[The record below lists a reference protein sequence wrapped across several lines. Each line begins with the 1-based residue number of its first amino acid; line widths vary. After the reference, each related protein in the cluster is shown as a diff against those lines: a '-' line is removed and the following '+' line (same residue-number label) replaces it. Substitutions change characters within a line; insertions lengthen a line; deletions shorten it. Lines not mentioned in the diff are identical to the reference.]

1 MIKKMKIRLKSTT
14 LYNSLQILDSVDRKK
29 LFIVTIFQS
38 ALAFLDLAG
47 VALVGLVGALA
58 VTGVQSINPGN
69 RVSSALDFLG
79 IQNFTIQKQ
88 VAILGLLAAG
98 LFIVRTV
105 LSVIVSRRT
114 LFFLS
119 RRAAKIT
126 GNLTA
131 KLLSQPLLKLQ
142 EIPNQE
148 TLYALTVGVS
158 TITLSIIGAAIGI
171 VADISLLIV
180 IISGLF
186 VVDKIIALST
196 IVFFGLI
203 GVLLYKNMSVRA
215 RHLGQENA
223 KISVTSNA
231 KILEVLT
238 SYREIVV
245 KNRRDFYTNQIAKSR
260 LDLANI
266 IAEFSFMPNIS
277 KYVIESGII
286 VGAVIISATQFLLQD
301 ASRAVATL
309 AVFMAAASRLAPA
322 VLRIQSTAIQ
332 ARVASGSA
340 SPTLNLINSLKNLPL
355 KFTPAQPF
363 RSEHTN
369 FVPTVEL
376 ANITFSYS
384 NKSDKV
390 LNQVNLSIKAGEII
404 AIVGPSGAGK
414 TTMADIILGV
424 ISPDIGLVKISNHDP
439 LMAIDKWPG
448 AIAYVPQDV
457 MVSNC
462 SIRENVGLGY
472 PNEEIDDNLVLQSL
486 KIAHL
491 DKFIQTLP
499 EGLQSNVGDRGTK
512 LSGGQRQRLGIAR
525 AVFTKPK
532 LLVLD
537 EATSSLD
544 GQSEAD
550 ISDSINDMRGEITV
564 ILIAHR
570 LSTVKNADKVV
581 YIEDGKIVSVGTF
594 DEVRKNVPNF
604 EKQASLMG
612 L

>member
-1 MIKKMKIRLKSTT
+1 MIKSIRKKWESTT
-14 LYNSLQILDSVDRKK
+14 LFNALHILDSYDRKK
-29 LFIVTIFQS
+29 LFLVTILQS
-38 ALAFLDLAG
+38 TLAFLDLAG
-47 VALVGLVGALA
+47 VTAVGLVGALA
-58 VTGVQSINPGN
+58 VKGVQSATPGT
-69 RVSSALDFLG
+69 RVTSVLEFLG
-79 IQNFTIQKQ
+79 IQNFTIQRQ
-88 VAILGLLAAG
+88 VAILGLFAAC
-98 LFIVRTV
+98 LFIFRTV
-105 LSVIVSRRT
+105 LSVIISRRV

-119 RRAAKIT
+119 RRAAKIA

-142 EIPNQE
+142 ETPNQE

-158 TITLSIIGAAIGI
+158 RITLDIIGATVVI
-171 VADISLLIV
+171 VADISLIII

-186 VVDKIIALST
+186 IVDKVIAFLT
-196 IVFFGLI
+196 VIFFGLI
-203 GVLLYKNMSVRA
+203 GFLLYKNMSVRA
-215 RHLGQENA
+215 NSLGQENA
-223 KISVTSNA
+223 KISVASNE
-231 KILEVLT
+231 KILEVLI
-238 SYREIVV
+238 SYREIIV

-266 IAEFSFMPNIS
+266 VAEVSFMPNIS

-286 VGAVIISATQFLLQD
+286 IGAVIISAAQFLLQD

-322 VLRIQSTAIQ
+322 ALRIQSTAIS
-332 ARVASGSA
+332 ARNASGSA
-340 SPTLNLINSLKNLPL
+340 SPTLNLINSLENLPL
-355 KFTPAQPF
+355 KFKPAQPF
-363 RSEHTN
+363 CSDHIN
-369 FVPTVEL
+369 FLPTVDL
-376 ANITFSYS
+376 MDVTFTYPD
-384 NKSDKV
+384 KSHAV
-390 LNQVNLSIKAGEII
+390 LGQVNLSIKTGEIV

-414 TTMADIILGV
+414 TTMADIILGI
-424 ISPDIGLVKISNHDP
+424 ISPDKGWVKISGNEP
-439 LMAIDKWPG
+439 LVAIDKWPG

-457 MVSNC
+457 MVSNS
-462 SIRENVGLGY
+462 SIRENIGLGY
-472 PNEEIDDNLVLQSL
+472 PSEEIDDSLVWQAL
-486 KIAHL
+486 KVAHL
-491 DKFIQTLP
+491 DKFIQSLP
-499 EGLQSNVGDRGTK
+499 EGLQTNVGDRGTK

-544 GQSEAD
+544 GQSESD

-581 YIEDGKIVSVGTF
+581 YLEGGKIVSVGTF
-594 DEVRKNVPNF
+594 EEVRKNVPNF

>member
-1 MIKKMKIRLKSTT
+1 MINNLTIKFKSTT
-14 LYNSLQILDSVDRKK
+14 VFASLNILDAPDRKK
-29 LFIVTIFQS
+29 LFIVTVLQS
-38 ALAFLDLAG
+38 ALGFLDLAG
-47 VALVGLVGALA
+47 VAAVGLVGALA
-58 VTGVQSINPGN
+58 VKGVQSISPGN
-69 RVSSALDFLG
+69 RVTSALEFLG
-79 IQNFTIQKQ
+79 LQSFTIQKQ
-88 VAILGLLAAG
+88 VAVLGLLAAI
-98 LFIVRTV
+98 LFVVRTV
-105 LSVIVSRRT
+105 LSIIISRRI

-142 EIPNQE
+142 EISNQE
-148 TLYALTVGVS
+148 ALYSLTVGVS
-158 TITLSIIGAAIGI
+158 AITLNVIGATIGI
-171 VADISLLIV
+171 IADLSLLI
-180 IISGLF
+180 IIIAGLF
-186 VVDKIIALST
+186 FVDKIIAVLT
-196 IVFFGLI
+196 ILFFGLI
-203 GVLLYKNMSVRA
+203 GFLLYKNMAVRA
-215 RHLGQENA
+215 KLLGRESA
-223 KISVTSNA
+223 KISVASNE

-238 SYREIVV
+238 SYRELVV

-260 LDLANI
+260 LELANI
-266 IAEFSFMPNIS
+266 VAEFSFMPNIS

-286 VGAVIISATQFLLQD
+286 IGAVIISATQFLLQD

-322 VLRIQSTAIQ
+322 VLRIQSTAIL
-332 ARVASGSA
+332 AKAASGSA
-340 SPTLNLINSLKNLPL
+340 KPTLNLINSLKSLPL

-363 RSEHTN
+363 RSDHTN

-376 ANITFSYS
+376 INVTFSYS
-384 NKSDKV
+384 NKSVTV
-390 LNQVNLSIKAGEII
+390 LNQINLSINAGEII
-404 AIVGPSGAGK
+404 AIVGPSGTGK

-424 ISPDIGLVKISNHDP
+424 ISPNIGSVKISSYDP
-439 LMAIDKWPG
+439 LVAIDKWPG

-472 PNEEIDDNLVLQSL
+472 PDEEINDNLVLQSL

-499 EGLQSNVGDRGTK
+499 EGLQTNVGDRGTK

-581 YIEDGKIVSVGTF
+581 YLEGGKIVSVGTF

>member
-1 MIKKMKIRLKSTT
+1 MIKNLKITLKSTT
-14 LYNSLQILDSVDRKK
+14 LYNSLQILDSADRKK

-58 VTGVQSINPGN
+58 VTGVQSMNPGN
-69 RVSSALDFLG
+69 RVSTALDFLG
-79 IQNFTIQKQ
+79 IQSFTIQKQ

-171 VADISLLIV
+171 VADLSLLIV

-186 VVDKIIALST
+186 IVDKIIAFST
-196 IVFFGLI
+196 IIFFGLI

-286 VGAVIISATQFLLQD
+286 VGAVIISAMQFLLQD

-340 SPTLNLINSLKNLPL
+340 SPTLNLINSLKSLPL
-355 KFTPAQPF
+355 KFTPSQPF
-363 RSEHTN
+363 RTEHTN
-369 FVPTVEL
+369 FVPTVDL
-376 ANITFSYS
+376 INVTFSYS
-384 NKSDKV
+384 NKSDTV

-439 LMAIDKWPG
+439 LTAIDKWPG

-462 SIRENVGLGY
+462 SIKENVGLGY
-472 PNEEIDDNLVLQSL
+472 SEEEIDDDLVLQSL

-499 EGLQSNVGDRGTK
+499 EGLQTNVGDRGTK

-581 YIEDGKIVSVGTF
+581 YLEGGKIVSVGTF
-594 DEVRKNVPNF
+594 EEVRKNVPNF

>member
-1 MIKKMKIRLKSTT
+1 MIKSIRKKWESTT
-14 LYNSLQILDSVDRKK
+14 LFNALHILDSYDRKK
-29 LFIVTIFQS
+29 LFLVTVLQS
-38 ALAFLDLAG
+38 TLAFLDLAG
-47 VALVGLVGALA
+47 VAAVGLVGALA
-58 VTGVQSINPGN
+58 VKGVQSATPGT
-69 RVSSALDFLG
+69 RVNSVLEFLG
-79 IQNFTIQKQ
+79 IQNFTIQRQ
-88 VAILGLLAAG
+88 VAILGLFAAC
-98 LFIVRTV
+98 LFIFRTV
-105 LSVIVSRRT
+105 LSVIISRRV

-119 RRAAKIT
+119 RRAAKIA

-142 EIPNQE
+142 ETSNQE

-158 TITLSIIGAAIGI
+158 KITLDIIGSTVVI
-171 VADISLLIV
+171 VADISLIII

-186 VVDKIIALST
+186 IVDKVIAFLT
-196 IVFFGLI
+196 VIFFGLI
-203 GVLLYKNMSVRA
+203 GFLLYKNMSVRA
-215 RHLGQENA
+215 NSLGQENA
-223 KISVTSNA
+223 KISVASNE
-231 KILEVLT
+231 KILEVLI
-238 SYREIVV
+238 SYREIIV

-266 IAEFSFMPNIS
+266 VAEVSFMPNIS

-286 VGAVIISATQFLLQD
+286 IGAVIISAAQFLLQD

-322 VLRIQSTAIQ
+322 VLRIQSTSIS
-332 ARVASGSA
+332 ARNASGSA
-340 SPTLNLINSLKNLPL
+340 SPTLKLINSLENLPL
-355 KFTPAQPF
+355 KFKPAQPF
-363 RSEHTN
+363 CSDYIN
-369 FVPTVEL
+369 FIPTVDL
-376 ANITFSYS
+376 MDVTFTYPD
-384 NKSDKV
+384 KSHAV
-390 LNQVNLSIKAGEII
+390 LGQVNLSIKTGEIV

-414 TTMADIILGV
+414 TTMADIILGI
-424 ISPDIGLVKISNHDP
+424 ISPDKGWVKISGNEP
-439 LMAIDKWPG
+439 LVAIDKWPG

-462 SIRENVGLGY
+462 SIRENIGLGY
-472 PNEEIDDNLVLQSL
+472 PSEEIDDSLVLQAL
-486 KIAHL
+486 KVAHL
-491 DKFIQTLP
+491 DKFIQSLP
-499 EGLQSNVGDRGTK
+499 EGLQTNVGDRGTK

-581 YIEDGKIVSVGTF
+581 YLEGGKIVSVGTF
-594 DEVRKNVPNF
+594 EEVRKNVPNF

>member
-1 MIKKMKIRLKSTT
+1 MIKNLKITLKSTT
-14 LYNSLQILDSVDRKK
+14 LYNSLQILDSADRKK

-58 VTGVQSINPGN
+58 VTGVQSMNPGN
-69 RVSSALDFLG
+69 RVSTALDFLG
-79 IQNFTIQKQ
+79 IQSFTIQKQ

-186 VVDKIIALST
+186 IVDKIIAFST
-196 IVFFGLI
+196 IIFFGLI
-203 GVLLYKNMSVRA
+203 GILLYKNMSVRA

-340 SPTLNLINSLKNLPL
+340 SPTLNLINSLKSLPL
-355 KFTPAQPF
+355 KFNPAQPF

-369 FVPTVEL
+369 FVPTVDL
-376 ANITFSYS
+376 INVTFSYS
-384 NKSDKV
+384 NKSDTV

-439 LMAIDKWPG
+439 LTAIDKWPG

-472 PNEEIDDNLVLQSL
+472 SEEEIDDDLVLQSL

-491 DKFIQTLP
+491 EKFIQTLP
-499 EGLQSNVGDRGTK
+499 EGLQTNVGDRGTK

-581 YIEDGKIVSVGTF
+581 YLEGGKIVSIGTF
-594 DEVRKNVPNF
+594 EEVRKNVPNF

>member
-1 MIKKMKIRLKSTT
+1 M
-14 LYNSLQILDSVDRKK
+14 
-29 LFIVTIFQS
+29 
-38 ALAFLDLAG
+38 
-47 VALVGLVGALA
+47 
-58 VTGVQSINPGN
+58 
-69 RVSSALDFLG
+69 
-79 IQNFTIQKQ
+79 
-88 VAILGLLAAG
+88 
-98 LFIVRTV
+98 
-105 LSVIVSRRT
+105 
-114 LFFLS
+114 
-119 RRAAKIT
+119 
-126 GNLTA
+126 
-131 KLLSQPLLKLQ
+131 
-142 EIPNQE
+142 
-148 TLYALTVGVS
+148 
-158 TITLSIIGAAIGI
+158 
-171 VADISLLIV
+171 
-180 IISGLF
+180 
-186 VVDKIIALST
+186 
-196 IVFFGLI
+196 
-203 GVLLYKNMSVRA
+203 
-215 RHLGQENA
+215 
-223 KISVTSNA
+223 
-231 KILEVLT
+231 
-238 SYREIVV
+238 
-245 KNRRDFYTNQIAKSR
+245 

-301 ASRAVATL
+301 SSRAVATL

-332 ARVASGSA
+332 ARVATGSA
-340 SPTLNLINSLKNLPL
+340 SPTLNLINSLKSLPL

-376 ANITFSYS
+376 TNVTFSYS

-390 LNQVNLSIKAGEII
+390 LSQVNLSIKAGEII

-424 ISPDIGLVKISNHDP
+424 ISPDIGLVKISNNDP

-581 YIEDGKIVSVGTF
+581 YLESGKIVSIGTF
-594 DEVRKNVPNF
+594 EEVRKNVPNF

>member
-1 MIKKMKIRLKSTT
+1 MIKNMKIGLKSTT

-47 VALVGLVGALA
+47 VALVGLLGALA
-58 VTGVQSINPGN
+58 VTGVQSMNPGN
-69 RVSSALDFLG
+69 RVSTALDFLG
-79 IQNFTIQKQ
+79 IQSFTIQKQ

-186 VVDKIIALST
+186 IVDKIIAFST
-196 IVFFGLI
+196 IIFFGLI
-203 GVLLYKNMSVRA
+203 GFLLYKNMSVRA

-223 KISVTSNA
+223 KISVTSNE

-340 SPTLNLINSLKNLPL
+340 SPTLNLISSLKSFPL

-363 RSEHTN
+363 RTEHTN
-369 FVPTVEL
+369 FVPTVDL
-376 ANITFSYS
+376 INVTFSYL
-384 NKSDKV
+384 NKSDTV

-424 ISPDIGLVKISNHDP
+424 ISPDIGIVKISNHDP
-439 LMAIDKWPG
+439 LIAIDKWPG

-472 PNEEIDDNLVLQSL
+472 SKEEIDDDLVLQSL

-499 EGLQSNVGDRGTK
+499 EGLQTNVGDRGTK

-581 YIEDGKIVSVGTF
+581 YLEGGKIVSIGTF

-604 EKQASLMG
+604 EKQAALMG

>member
-1 MIKKMKIRLKSTT
+1 MIKNIRIKLKSTT
-14 LYNSLQILDSVDRKK
+14 LHNSLQILDSTDRKK
-29 LFIVTIFQS
+29 LFVATIFQS
-38 ALAFLDLAG
+38 TLAFLDLAG

-58 VTGVQSINPGN
+58 VTGVQSTAPGN
-69 RVSSALDFLG
+69 RVNSALEFLG
-79 IQNFTIQKQ
+79 LQSFTIQKQ

-105 LSVIVSRRT
+105 FSVIVSRRT

-126 GNLTA
+126 GDLTA

-158 TITLSIIGAAIGI
+158 TITLGIIGATVSI
-171 VADISLLIV
+171 VADISLLLV

-186 VVDKIIALST
+186 VVDKIIAFST
-196 IVFFGLI
+196 IIFFGLI
-203 GVLLYKNMSVRA
+203 GFILYKSMSIRA
-215 RHLGQENA
+215 RTLGAENA
-223 KISVTSNA
+223 KISVISNE
-231 KILEVLT
+231 KILEALS

-286 VGAVIISATQFLLQD
+286 VGAVIISASQFLLQD

-332 ARVASGSA
+332 VRVASGSA
-340 SPTLNLINSLKNLPL
+340 SPTIKLIKSLKNLPP
-355 KFTPAQPF
+355 KFTTAQPF
-363 RSEHTN
+363 NSEHTN
-369 FVPTVEL
+369 FLPTVEL
-376 ANITFSYS
+376 INITFSYS
-384 NKSDKV
+384 DNSDSV
-390 LNQVNLSIKAGEII
+390 LNQVNLDIDAGQIV

-424 ISPDIGLVKISNHDP
+424 ISPDKGSVKISNHSP
-439 LMAIDKWPG
+439 LTAIEKWPG

-457 MVSNC
+457 MVSNS
-462 SIRENVGLGY
+462 SIRENIGLGY
-472 PNEEIDDNLVLQSL
+472 PSEEIDDSLVLQAL
-486 KIAHL
+486 KVAHL
-491 DKFIQTLP
+491 DKFIESLP
-499 EGLQSNVGDRGTK
+499 EGLQTNVGDRGTK

-544 GQSEAD
+544 GQSESD

-581 YIEDGKIVSVGTF
+581 YLEGGKIVSVGTF
-594 DEVRKNVPNF
+594 EEVRKNVPNF

>member
-1 MIKKMKIRLKSTT
+1 MIKIRLKSTT
-14 LYNSLQILDSVDRKK
+14 LYNSLQILDSADRKK

-58 VTGVQSINPGN
+58 VTGVQSMNPGN
-69 RVSSALDFLG
+69 RVSTALDFLG
-79 IQNFTIQKQ
+79 IQSFTIQKQ

-186 VVDKIIALST
+186 IVDKIIAFST
-196 IVFFGLI
+196 IIFFGLI
-203 GVLLYKNMSVRA
+203 GVLLYKTMSVRA

-340 SPTLNLINSLKNLPL
+340 SPTLNLINSLKSLPL

-363 RSEHTN
+363 RTEHTN
-369 FVPTVEL
+369 FVPTVDL
-376 ANITFSYS
+376 INVTFSYS
-384 NKSDKV
+384 NKSDTV

-414 TTMADIILGV
+414 TTMVDIILGV
-424 ISPDIGLVKISNHDP
+424 ISPDIGIVKISNHDP

-462 SIRENVGLGY
+462 SIKENVGLGY
-472 PNEEIDDNLVLQSL
+472 SEEEIDDDLVLQSL

-499 EGLQSNVGDRGTK
+499 EGLQTNVGDRGTK

-525 AVFTKPK
+525 AIFTQPK

-544 GQSEAD
+544 GQSESD

-581 YIEDGKIVSVGTF
+581 YLEGGKIVSIGTF

>member
-1 MIKKMKIRLKSTT
+1 MIKNIKIKLKSTT
-14 LYNSLQILDSVDRKK
+14 LYNSLQILDSADRKK

-88 VAILGLLAAG
+88 VAILGLLAAS

-105 LSVIVSRRT
+105 LSIIVSRRT

-186 VVDKIIALST
+186 VVDKIIAFST
-196 IVFFGLI
+196 ILFFGLI

-332 ARVASGSA
+332 ARVATGSA
-340 SPTLNLINSLKNLPL
+340 SPTLNLINSLKSLPL

-376 ANITFSYS
+376 TNVTFSYS
-384 NKSDKV
+384 NKSDKA
-390 LNQVNLSIKAGEII
+390 LSQVNLSIKAGEII

-424 ISPDIGLVKISNHDP
+424 ISPDIGLVKISNNDP

-581 YIEDGKIVSVGTF
+581 YLESGKIVSIGTF
-594 DEVRKNVPNF
+594 EEVRKNVPNF

>member
-1 MIKKMKIRLKSTT
+1 MINNLRIKFKSTT
-14 LYNSLQILDSVDRKK
+14 VFSSLNILDAPDRKK
-29 LFIVTIFQS
+29 LFIVTVLQS
-38 ALAFLDLAG
+38 ACGFLDLAG
-47 VALVGLVGALA
+47 VAAVGLVGALA
-58 VTGVQSINPGN
+58 VKGVQSVAPGN
-69 RVSSALDFLG
+69 RASSALEFLG
-79 IQNFTIQKQ
+79 IQSFTMQKQ
-88 VAILGLLAAG
+88 VAVLGSLAAI
-98 LFIVRTV
+98 LFVVRTV
-105 LSVIVSRRT
+105 LSIIISRRI

-142 EIPNQE
+142 ETSNQE
-148 TLYALTVGVS
+148 ALYALTVGVS
-158 TITLSIIGAAIGI
+158 TITLNVIGATIGI
-171 VADISLLIV
+171 IADLSLLI
-180 IISGLF
+180 IIITGLF
-186 VVDKIIALST
+186 FVDKIIAILT
-196 IVFFGLI
+196 ILFFGLI
-203 GVLLYKNMSVRA
+203 GLLLYKNMSVKA
-215 RHLGQENA
+215 KSLGRESA
-223 KISVTSNA
+223 KISVASNE

-238 SYREIVV
+238 SYRELVV
-245 KNRRDFYTNQIAKSR
+245 KNRRDFYTNQIANSR
-260 LDLANI
+260 LELANI
-266 IAEFSFMPNIS
+266 VAEFSFMPNIS

-301 ASRAVATL
+301 ASSAVATL

-322 VLRIQSTAIQ
+322 VLRIQSTAIL
-332 ARVASGSA
+332 AKGASGSA
-340 SPTLNLINSLKNLPL
+340 KPTLNLIESLKNLPIR
-355 KFTPAQPF
+355 FESAQPF
-363 RSEHTN
+363 RSEHIN
-369 FVPTVEL
+369 FLPTVEL
-376 ANITFSYS
+376 EDISFAYS
-384 NKSDKV
+384 NKFDKV
-390 LNQVNLSIKAGEII
+390 LDQVSLKINTGEIV

-414 TTMADIILGV
+414 TTLVDIILG
-424 ISPDIGLVKISNHDP
+424 IIPPDKGVVKISGYYP
-439 LMAIDKWPG
+439 LIATEKWPG

-472 PNEEIDDNLVLQSL
+472 PNEEIDDKLVLQAL
-486 KIAHL
+486 EVAHL
-491 DKFIQTLP
+491 DEFIQTLP
-499 EGLQSNVGDRGTK
+499 EGLQTNVGDRGTK

-544 GQSEAD
+544 GQSESD
-550 ISDSINDMRGEITV
+550 IADSINDMRGEITV

-581 YIEDGKIVSVGTF
+581 YLEGGKIVSIGTF
-594 DEVRKNVPNF
+594 EEVRKNVPNF

>member
-1 MIKKMKIRLKSTT
+1 MIKNLKITLKSTT
-14 LYNSLQILDSVDRKK
+14 LYNSLQILDSADRKK

-58 VTGVQSINPGN
+58 VTGVQSMNPGN
-69 RVSSALDFLG
+69 RVSTALDFLG
-79 IQNFTIQKQ
+79 IQSFTIQKQ

-186 VVDKIIALST
+186 IVDKIIAFST
-196 IVFFGLI
+196 IIFFGLI
-203 GVLLYKNMSVRA
+203 GILLYKNMSVRA

-340 SPTLNLINSLKNLPL
+340 SPTLNLINSLKSLPL
-355 KFTPAQPF
+355 KFNPAQPF

-369 FVPTVEL
+369 FVPTVDL
-376 ANITFSYS
+376 INVTFSYS
-384 NKSDKV
+384 NKSDTV

-439 LMAIDKWPG
+439 LTAIDKWPG

-472 PNEEIDDNLVLQSL
+472 SEEEIDDDLVLQSL

-491 DKFIQTLP
+491 EKFIQTLP
-499 EGLQSNVGDRGTK
+499 EGLQTNVGDRGTK

-581 YIEDGKIVSVGTF
+581 YLEGGKIVSIGTF
-594 DEVRKNVPNF
+594 EEVRKNVPNF
-604 EKQASLMG
+604 EKQASVMG

>member
-1 MIKKMKIRLKSTT
+1 MIKSIRKKWESTT
-14 LYNSLQILDSVDRKK
+14 LFNALHILDSYDRKK
-29 LFIVTIFQS
+29 LFLVTILQS
-38 ALAFLDLAG
+38 TLAFLDLAG
-47 VALVGLVGALA
+47 VAAVGLVGALA
-58 VTGVQSINPGN
+58 VKGVQSATPGT
-69 RVSSALDFLG
+69 RVNSVLEFLG
-79 IQNFTIQKQ
+79 IQNFTIQRQ
-88 VAILGLLAAG
+88 VAILGLFAAC
-98 LFIVRTV
+98 LFIFRTV
-105 LSVIVSRRT
+105 LSVIISRRV

-119 RRAAKIT
+119 RRAAKIA

-142 EIPNQE
+142 ETPNQE

-158 TITLSIIGAAIGI
+158 RITLDIIGATVVI
-171 VADISLLIV
+171 VADISLIII

-186 VVDKIIALST
+186 IVDKVIAFLT
-196 IVFFGLI
+196 VIFFGLI
-203 GVLLYKNMSVRA
+203 GFLLYKNMSVRA
-215 RHLGQENA
+215 NSLGQENA
-223 KISVTSNA
+223 KISVASNE
-231 KILEVLT
+231 KILEVLI
-238 SYREIVV
+238 SYREIIV

-266 IAEFSFMPNIS
+266 VAEVSFMPNIS

-286 VGAVIISATQFLLQD
+286 IGAVIISAAQFLLQD

-322 VLRIQSTAIQ
+322 VLRIQSTAIS
-332 ARVASGSA
+332 ARNASGSA
-340 SPTLNLINSLKNLPL
+340 SPTLNLINSLENLPL
-355 KFTPAQPF
+355 KFKPAQPF
-363 RSEHTN
+363 CSDHIN
-369 FVPTVEL
+369 FLPTVDL
-376 ANITFSYS
+376 MDVTFTYPD
-384 NKSDKV
+384 KSHAV
-390 LNQVNLSIKAGEII
+390 LGQVNLSIKTGEIV

-414 TTMADIILGV
+414 TTMADIILGI
-424 ISPDIGLVKISNHDP
+424 ISPDKGWVKISGNEP
-439 LMAIDKWPG
+439 LVAIDKWPG

-462 SIRENVGLGY
+462 SIRENIGLGY
-472 PNEEIDDNLVLQSL
+472 PSEEIDDSLVLQAL
-486 KIAHL
+486 KVAHL
-491 DKFIQTLP
+491 DKFIQSLP
-499 EGLQSNVGDRGTK
+499 EGLQTNVGDRGTK

-581 YIEDGKIVSVGTF
+581 YLEGGKIVSIGTF
-594 DEVRKNVPNF
+594 EEVRKNVPNF

>member
-1 MIKKMKIRLKSTT
+1 MIKNLKIRLKSTT
-14 LYNSLQILDSVDRKK
+14 LYNSLQILDSADRKK

-58 VTGVQSINPGN
+58 VTGVQSMNPGN
-69 RVSSALDFLG
+69 RVSTALDFLG
-79 IQNFTIQKQ
+79 IQSFTIQKQ

-158 TITLSIIGAAIGI
+158 TITLNIIGAAIGI

-186 VVDKIIALST
+186 IVDKIIAFST
-196 IVFFGLI
+196 IIFFGLI

-340 SPTLNLINSLKNLPL
+340 SPTLNLINSLKSLPL

-363 RSEHTN
+363 RTEHTN
-369 FVPTVEL
+369 FVPTVDL
-376 ANITFSYS
+376 INVTFAYS
-384 NKSDKV
+384 NKSDIV
-390 LNQVNLSIKAGEII
+390 LNQVNLSIKAGEIV

-472 PNEEIDDNLVLQSL
+472 SEEEINDDLVLQSL

-499 EGLQSNVGDRGTK
+499 EGLQTNVGDRGTK

-581 YIEDGKIVSVGTF
+581 YLEGGKIVSIGTF
-594 DEVRKNVPNF
+594 EEVRKNVPNF